1 MGQFGIGFNV
11 VYYIIDVLLF
21 LIKGIKILNDGFFIM
36 FDLYCKYVLNVILED
51 FGLRVDDFKL
61 IEENYFG
68 VYNIYLQ
75 KEFLVNLG
83 IWFWFF
89 L

>member
-21 LIKGIKILNDGFFIM
+21 LIKGIKILNGGFFIM

-61 IEENYFG
+61 IKEKYFG

-75 KEFLVNLG
+75 KEFLVVLG
-83 IWFWFF
+83 IWF
-89 L
+89 